1 MGLSSSQLTVMILDG
16 TGNGNQTGIILIN
29 LQKAFDALDHII
41 LLDKMVKHNIR

>member
-1 MGLSSSQLTVMILDG
+1 MGLSSSQLTVMILNG
-16 TGNGNQTGIILIN
+16 AGNEKQTGMIFIN